1 MKLQSIGI
9 AAISEC
15 PYCGIETELVSDRD
29 AHALDTWLKDNY
41 GETLEDAARE
51 YTETSTGFTW
61 DHGGGYD
68 IADSDL
74 LGGTGSGERSS
85 KAGDVFQFI
94 YYDSDDKTG
103 DACGECAHYA

>member
-1 MKLQSIGI
+1 MKLQTIEI

-15 PYCGIETELVSDRD
+15 PYCGIETELISDRD
-29 AHALDTWLKDNY
+29 AHALDSWLKDNY

-51 YTETSTGFTW
+51 YAETSTGFTW

-103 DACGECAHYA
+103 DACGECARYM